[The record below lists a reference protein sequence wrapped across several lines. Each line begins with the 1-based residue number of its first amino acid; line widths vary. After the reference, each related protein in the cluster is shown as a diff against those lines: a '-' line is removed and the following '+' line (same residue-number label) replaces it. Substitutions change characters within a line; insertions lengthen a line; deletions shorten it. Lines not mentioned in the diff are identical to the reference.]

1 MKAHKRTVASGRTAK
16 RGQPRKMT
24 EICSMGCF
32 GSPVAERSGGN
43 CRRLMDQ
50 GSLCRPDLPN
60 SGGALEAIFLTLSAD
75 MGMKNVSLGSTC
87 IKVHE
92 SVNME
97 RNSRLGNLADPRW
110 VEYNCMQLKMD

>member
-1 MKAHKRTVASGRTAK
+1 
-16 RGQPRKMT
+16 
-24 EICSMGCF
+24 
-32 GSPVAERSGGN
+32 
-43 CRRLMDQ
+43 MDQ

-60 SGGALEAIFLTLSAD
+60 SGGTLEAIFLTLSAD